1 MAMLDNAYA
10 FIYIYW
16 LMQTAVFQTLAD
28 PSRPQIVEAL
38 LGGEC
43 AVNDLVAR
51 MEIHQSGVSRHLRI
65 LEQAGFVQMRPDGAR
80 RLYSLRPE
88 PFRELDTWVTRYRAL
103 WTARLDA
110 FGDALARKQQ
120 ARQRTRRVRRR
131 P

>member
-1 MAMLDNAYA
+1 
-10 FIYIYW
+10 
-16 LMQTAVFQTLAD
+16 MQADLFHALAD
-28 PSRPQIVEAL
+28 SRRFQIVETL

-65 LEQAGFVQMRPDGAR
+65 LEEAGFVQMRPEGSR

-110 FGDALARKQQ
+110 FGDALAR
-120 ARQRTRRVRRR
+120 RQRARRATRHARRT

>member
-1 MAMLDNAYA
+1 
-10 FIYIYW
+10 
-16 LMQTAVFQTLAD
+16 MQTTVFQTLAD
-28 PSRPQIVEAL
+28 PSRLQIIEAL

-51 MEIHQSGVSRHLRI
+51 MDIHQSGVSRHLRI
-65 LEQAGFVQMRPDGAR
+65 LEEAGFVHMRPDGAR

-88 PFRELDTWVTRYRAL
+88 PFRELDAWVTRYRAL

-110 FGDALARKQQ
+110 FGEALARKQR
-120 ARQRTRRVRRR
+120 ARARTRRSRRR